1 MYTGPKLSTNGLVFG
16 YDTGYGS
23 TINNIHTRLYRG
35 RPTTNL
41 LTGIGNS
48 YGTQDGQFFKTNYG
62 DETSYVPTL
71 GERTT
76 RYVNI
81 FNDVNG
87 SGACCLSLFAFG
99 DISVSPSTVYTYQII
114 YRTING
120 YSHPNYMYQYQFN
133 GGTYVTEFGL
143 LDGSRTENL
152 GDGWVHGWGTF
163 TTNASTNRL
172 ITFLFHYEYNF
183 FNKVEIAGISITQ
196 GNTVLRP
203 NQIPGVGQTRSAT
216 QSLIEATRVTSLNV
230 SNMTFD
236 TNGRMLFNGVNNFIN
251 LPNNLQSGF
260 TRATYE
266 FVCRP
271 TSLPSGNYQQLYIQE
286 SSTWIALYNIGG
298 VTFFGID
305 LNNGSGWFDNNGG
318 FNTGARTTS
327 TILANTYYHVMFSW
341 GNGVVRVY
349 LNGVLQSTTSTLQ
362 SANGRQNVTSLGP
375 GTTSRNIGSRS
386 SGSANNW
393 IGDMDV
399 VRFYNRELSQQEVTL
414 NFQSYRNR
422 FGI

>member
-1 MYTGPKLSTNGLVFG
+1 MYTGLKLTTNGLVFG
-16 YDTGYGS
+16 YDTGYGP
-23 TINNIHTRLYRG
+23 TINNTIHTRLNRG
-35 RPTTNL
+35 RPATNL

-62 DETSYVPTL
+62 NETSYVPTL

-81 FNDVNG
+81 FNDING

-172 ITFLFHYEYNF
+172 ITYLFHYEYSF
-183 FNKVEIAGISITQ
+183 FNKVEIAAISITQ
-196 GNTVLRP
+196 GNTILRP
-203 NQIPGVGQTRSAT
+203 NQIPSVGQTRSVT
-216 QSLIEATRVTSLNV
+216 QSLTDAVKKSTIDV

-236 TNGRMLFNGVNNFIN
+236 TNGRMLFDGVSNRVSVANNSSVNISGDITLELVLKTNGSQGVAIHKETQYTLLIRSNGAVTYADSSIWSYASFGDHGSAITTGPYHHIVVTKSGSTVSIYVNNNLIVSRGFGSSITQTNNILYVGSYDGSGAFFNGEIPVSRIYNRAISTTEIALNYGTYKSRFN
-251 LPNNLQSGF
+251 LP
-260 TRATYE
+260 
-266 FVCRP
+266 
-271 TSLPSGNYQQLYIQE
+271 
-286 SSTWIALYNIGG
+286 
-298 VTFFGID
+298 
-305 LNNGSGWFDNNGG
+305 
-318 FNTGARTTS
+318 
-327 TILANTYYHVMFSW
+327 
-341 GNGVVRVY
+341 
-349 LNGVLQSTTSTLQ
+349 
-362 SANGRQNVTSLGP
+362 
-375 GTTSRNIGSRS
+375 
-386 SGSANNW
+386 
-393 IGDMDV
+393 
-399 VRFYNRELSQQEVTL
+399 
-414 NFQSYRNR
+414 
-422 FGI
+422 